1 MNIKT
6 FCKNKFNSMLISG
19 TFTMAVLYLMMLSD
33 SIIAG
38 HFIGEK
44 GIAAINAIT
53 PITGISTFFGC
64 MVSTGSSI
72 VYSQDIGAMRK
83 KHADQI
89 YGQGLIVTIVIGII
103 SAVILYFVRDLYF
116 SMSGVAGEIYDRALE
131 YYKLT
136 PINIF
141 LTVLVY
147 YLEDMVFSDGDE
159 LINNLGYIFQI
170 GGNIVCSVILAKHY
184 GMLGIIIGSII
195 GNGLGI
201 IVSLIHF
208 FRKCNTLHFV
218 WYFNIK
224 EFIKTAR
231 FSIVDAVIYL
241 CWSAMDYVLISYVSA
256 HYGETGLITLAI
268 VVSLIEFGV
277 VLDGVGMAIQPLLGT
292 YLGEK
297 NHVLIKRLMRMA
309 VKAAVLEGVIVNVL
323 VIVFAKQFCA
333 LFGITSGTALAPS
346 IAAVRIVSC
355 GLIFCSTVSLFT
367 SYYMLIEHIGLS
379 VAVTVLKDGILY
391 SFLPIFGS
399 VIAGENGMWIAFII
413 APIVTLIISLAYIY
427 LRYGKEL
434 FPYLIKDMDSEILVF
449 DDVLTKET
457 ATGLSEKVEKLL
469 EEHNY
474 PKGIVNKAALF
485 VEEIGLTI
493 LEQNK
498 KEKKKLFIELSVVF
512 EEKGTLI
519 IERDSGI
526 IFDITDP
533 DQKIEGLSGF
543 ILSGLMEAHEE
554 KAYLTTTGYNRNM
567 MRFPLKK
574 S

>member
-1 MNIKT
+1 MNKRT
-6 FCKNKFNSMLISG
+6 FCKNKFGSMLISG

-44 GIAAINAIT
+44 GIAAINSIT
-53 PITGISTFFGC
+53 PVTGVSTFFGC
-64 MVSTGSSI
+64 MFSTGASI
-72 VYSQDIGAMRK
+72 VYSKDIGAMRK

-89 YGQGLIVTIVIGII
+89 YGQGLIVTFVIGII
-103 SAVILYFVRDLYF
+103 SAVILYFIRDLYF
-116 SMSGVAGEIYDRALE
+116 SMSGVTGEIYDRALE
-131 YYKLT
+131 YYKLA

-159 LINNLGYIFQI
+159 LINNLGYMFQI
-170 GGNIVCSVILAKHY
+170 GGNILSSIILAKHY

-201 IVSLIHF
+201 IVSCVHF
-208 FRKCNTLHFV
+208 FRKSNTLHFV
-218 WYFNIK
+218 WYFNII
-224 EFIKTAR
+224 ELIKTSR

-241 CWSAMDYVLISYVSA
+241 CWAVMDYVLISYVSA
-256 HYGETGLITLAI
+256 HYGDTGLITLAV

-277 VLDGVGMAIQPLLGT
+277 VLDGVGMAVQPLLGT

-297 NHVLIKRLMRMA
+297 NHVLIKRLIRMA
-309 VKAAVLEGVIVNVL
+309 VKAAILEGVVVNVL
-323 VIVFAKQFCA
+323 VIIFAKQFCA
-333 LFGITSGTALAPS
+333 LFGITAGAALAPA
-346 IAAVRIVSC
+346 IVAVRIVSF
-355 GLIFCSTVSLFT
+355 GLVFCSAVSLFT
-367 SYYMLIEHIGLS
+367 SYYMLIDHTGLS

-391 SFLPIFGS
+391 SFLPLLGS
-399 VIAGENGMWIAFII
+399 VIAGEKGMWIAFVI
-413 APIVTLIISLAYIY
+413 APIVTIVISLAYVY

-434 FPYLIKDMDSEILVF
+434 FPYLLKDMDSEILVF
-449 DDVLTKET
+449 DDVLTNES
-457 ATGLSEKVEKLL
+457 ATGLSEKVENLL
-469 EEHNY
+469 KEHNY
-474 PKGIVNKAALF
+474 PKGMVNKAALF

-498 KEKKKLFIELSVVF
+498 KEKNGLLIELSVFF
-512 EEKGTLI
+512 EENSALI
-519 IERDSGI
+519 IERDSGK

-543 ILSGLMEAHEE
+543 ILSGLMEMHKE

-567 MRFPLKK
+567 MRFSIPE
-574 S
+574 

>member
-1 MNIKT
+1 MNKSS
-6 FCKNKFNSMLISG
+6 FCKNKFSSMLISG

-44 GIAAINAIT
+44 GIAAINSIT

-64 MVSTGSSI
+64 MVSTGAGI

-89 YGQGLIVTIVIGII
+89 YGQGLIVTFVIGII
-103 SAVILYFVRDLYF
+103 SAIILYLVRDLYF
-116 SMSGVAGEIYDRALE
+116 SMSGVTGEIYDRALE
-131 YYKLT
+131 YYKLA

-159 LINNLGYIFQI
+159 LINNMGYIFQI
-170 GGNIVCSVILAKHY
+170 GGNILCSIILAKHY

-195 GNGLGI
+195 GNALGI
-201 IVSLIHF
+201 IVSCIHF
-208 FRKCNTLHFV
+208 FRKSNTLHFV

-256 HYGETGLITLAI
+256 HYGDNGLITLAI
-268 VVSLIEFGV
+268 VVSLIEFSV

-297 NHVLIKRLMRMA
+297 NHVLIKKLMNMA
-309 VKAAVLEGVIVNVL
+309 VKAAVLEGVVVNVL
-323 VIVFAKQFCA
+323 VIIFAKQFCA
-333 LFGITSGTALAPS
+333 LFGITAGAALTPS
-346 IAAVRIVSC
+346 IAAVRIVSF
-355 GLIFCSTVSLFT
+355 GLVFCSAVSLFT
-367 SYYMLIEHIGLS
+367 SYYMLIDHIGLS
-379 VAVTVLKDGILY
+379 VAVTILKDGILY
-391 SFLPIFGS
+391 SLLPLLGS
-399 VIAGENGMWIAFII
+399 VVAGEKGMWMAFTI
-413 APIVTLIISLAYIY
+413 APIVTLVISLAYIY
-427 LRYGKEL
+427 LRYGKKL
-434 FPYLIKDMDSEILVF
+434 FPYLLKDMDSEILVF
-449 DDVLTKET
+449 DDILTKET
-457 ATGLSEKVEKLL
+457 ATGLSETVQNLL
-469 EEHNY
+469 KEHNY
-474 PKGIVNKAALF
+474 PKGLANKASLF

-498 KEKKKLFIELSVVF
+498 KEKKKLLIELSMFF
-512 EEKGTLI
+512 EEKGVLI
-519 IERDSGI
+519 IERDSGK

-543 ILSGLMEAHEE
+543 ILSGLMEIHKE

-567 MRFPLKK
+567 MRFQING
-574 S
+574 